1 MKDYVVQCCHLCLFL
16 YIFLVYI
23 NVLSLYFQES
33 STPVMLAVIKGHKDV
48 VMLLMQKRANLDFVN
63 KVSVGI
69 LILYHKQ
76 CITENK

>member
-1 MKDYVVQCCHLCLFL
+1 MLSFMSVL

-23 NVLSLYFQES
+23 IVLSSYFQEGT
-33 STPVMLAVIKGHKDV
+33 TPVMLAVIKGHKGV
-48 VMLLMQKRANLDFVN
+48 VLLLIQKGANLELFN
-63 KVSVGI
+63 EVSVGI